1 MRSSGGTNFGLAWSV
16 VTRTKSTMA
25 CFAGPSFHEGSG
37 SGCITLDLLSAES
50 AGMTAHINAAMAA
63 NNDKA
68 LVIRL
73 CFICLAGGVLFS
85 DGECCCE
92 RLLGKTD

>member
-1 MRSSGGTNFGLAWSV
+1 MRSSGGTIFGLAWSV

-25 CFAGPSFHEGSG
+25 CFAGPSFHEGRG
-37 SGCITLDLLSAES
+37 SVCVALDLLSAES
-50 AGMTAHINAAMAA
+50 AVMTVHINAAMAA

-73 CFICLAGGVLFS
+73 RFTCLAEGGKSSIF
-85 DGECCCE
+85 G
-92 RLLGKTD
+92 R